1 MASIQLTLMTLNVV
15 GFVTFGQEPD
25 NIDLIIQVQ
34 RVKPRY
40 IWFRMVSQEP
50 EIEFYAKRG
59 KVLLFGSPG
68 YPQYMKA
75 GEHTSFFS
83 FFSKKIIQN

>member
-34 RVKPRY
+34 R
-40 IWFRMVSQEP
+40 EP

-75 GEHTSFFS
+75 VAL
-83 FFSKKIIQN
+83 IILLVSSSYDHELQS